1 MKNKFCR
8 EIISLTFMT
17 LLFLHSPAQQ
27 KALKIGDTIPEEVW
41 TTPLSILNSTQKT
54 ITLTKDRNKLILLDF
69 WATWCSSCLKSFPKM
84 EALEKQFGDQ
94 LKIVPVTKEDQPTL
108 EKFFASK
115 NGLRYK
121 TMVPVTGDKTLH
133 KLFPHTGVPFIVWM
147 KDGKVLNTTDAEQV
161 TEETIMQAL
170 ENSQSSLQTVVQ
182 MDMHRPIML
191 SDNFDFEKSTKL
203 LSYSFFSKGRI
214 RGAGFGSFIHR
225 SGNIIY
231 GRQMTNF
238 SLLKI
243 YQAIAYELFNQNND
257 SFTSKRIIN
266 LVRDPTQITFTP
278 NNRENDS
285 KLYSY
290 GYLVPHSKAATLYA
304 DMLDNL
310 NQYSD
315 YTGSI
320 EKRLVKCLVLARTSK
335 KDKISSKGAKMLSQ
349 SSDDQYRLQNVP
361 LIYALNYFNENL
373 KTDLPVIDETG
384 YTAHIDLNFS
394 NISDLKILQKELA
407 AYDLALEEAERN
419 ILMLIIKDKNEPL

>member
-8 EIISLTFMT
+8 EILSLLLTT
-17 LLFLHSPAQQ
+17 LLFLHSSGQK
-27 KALKIGDTIPEEVW
+27 KALKIGDSLPKEIWTI
-41 TTPLSILNSTQKT
+41 PLSILNSPQKT
-54 ITLTKDRNKLILLDF
+54 ITLTEHRDKLILLDF

-115 NGLRYK
+115 NGQRYK
-121 TMVPVTGDKTLH
+121 KMTPVTGDQTLH
-133 KLFPHTGVPFIVWM
+133 QFFPHTGVPFIVWM

-161 TEETIMQAL
+161 TAETIMQAL
-170 ENSQSSLQTVVQ
+170 ENRESSLQTVVQ

-191 SDNFDFEKSTKL
+191 SDHFDFEKSTKL

-225 SGNIIY
+225 SGKIIY

-238 SLLKI
+238 SLLKM
-243 YQAIAYELFNQNND
+243 YQAIAYDLFNQHGE

-266 LVRDPTQITFTP
+266 LVRDPTQITFTLD
-278 NNRENDS
+278 NRENDS

-290 GYLVPHSKAATLYA
+290 GYLVPPSKAETLYA
-304 DMLDNL
+304 DMLHHL

-315 YTGSI
+315 YTGI
-320 EKRLVKCLVLARTSK
+320 VEKRTVKCLVLSRTTK
-335 KDKISSKGAKMLSQ
+335 KDKISSKESKTLSQ

-373 KTDLPVIDETG
+373 TKDLPVIDETG
-384 YTAHIDLNFS
+384 YTANISLTFS
-394 NISDLKILQKELA
+394 KISDLQILQKELA
-407 AYDLALEEAERN
+407 AYDLALEEAERT